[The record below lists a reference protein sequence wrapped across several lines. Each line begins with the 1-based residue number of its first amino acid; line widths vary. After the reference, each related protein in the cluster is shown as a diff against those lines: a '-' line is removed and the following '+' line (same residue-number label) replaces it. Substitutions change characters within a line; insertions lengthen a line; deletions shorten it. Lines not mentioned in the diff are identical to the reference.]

1 VRKWVASS
9 GTAERVSP
17 SGENRMSRVSTASER
32 PFSGRMRGSLLVLAL
47 LLVACLRNSNLPD
60 VPRED
65 DGSIVFPQFFEHE
78 AVGVG
83 RDAGTYELDGALLR
97 AMTIAARDFSSTT
110 DGQPCWEGRGTRY
123 RVIRQG
129 EIIFVYAYQDLAACG
144 LSFAVA
150 DSGVKYAISAEGRLL
165 RRVVDGEPLAPVPHE
180 PVDGGPREA
189 PAELGT
195 SAEFDAGVPLDGG
208 L

>member
-1 VRKWVASS
+1 
-9 GTAERVSP
+9 
-17 SGENRMSRVSTASER
+17 MSRVSTASER
-32 PFSGRMRGSLLVLAL
+32 PFSGRMRRSLLVLAIL
-47 LLVACLRNSNLPD
+47 LAACLRNANLPE

-65 DGSIVFPQFFEHE
+65 DRSIVFPQFFENE

-83 RDAGTYELDGALLR
+83 REAGTYELDGALLR
-97 AMTIAARDFSSTT
+97 AMTIAARDFSRST
-110 DGQPCWEGRGTRY
+110 DGQPCWEGPGARY
-123 RVIRQG
+123 RFIRQR
-129 EIIFVYAYQDLAACG
+129 EIIFVYAYRDLAACG

-150 DSGVKYAISAEGRLL
+150 DSGVKYAISAEGRIL
-165 RRVVDGEPLAPVPHE
+165 RRVVDGEPLAPVPLA
-180 PVDGGPREA
+180 PADGGPREV